1 LAEKGTNM
9 KYEKPQLHFVGDASK
24 LIQNKGHDVLDVD
37 VGGMAHI
44 FLSSKL
50 EEE

>member
-1 LAEKGTNM
+1 M
-9 KYEKPQLHFVGDASK
+9 QYQKPQLHVIGDASN